1 MLELILV
8 IGYIIVTTAIG
19 WILST
24 RAKARND
31 INSFFVGKKELSGML
46 VCFITVSYTHLDVY
60 KRQI

>member
-1 MLELILV
+1 MVELILV

-31 INSFFVGKKELSGML
+31 INSFFVGKKNSARFSSASSCS
-46 VCFITVSYTHLDVY
+46 V
-60 KRQI
+60 R

>member
-31 INSFFVGKKELSGML
+31 INSFFVGKKRTQRSPRLL
-46 VCFITVSYTHLDVY
+46 HHV
-60 KRQI
+60 R

>member
-31 INSFFVGKKELSGML
+31 INSFFVGKKSSAACWSASSCS
-46 VCFITVSYTHLDVY
+46 V
-60 KRQI
+60 K